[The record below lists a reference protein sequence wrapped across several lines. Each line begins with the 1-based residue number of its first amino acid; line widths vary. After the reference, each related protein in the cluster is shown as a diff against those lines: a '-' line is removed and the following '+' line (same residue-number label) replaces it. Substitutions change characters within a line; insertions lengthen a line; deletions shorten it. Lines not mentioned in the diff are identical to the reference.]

1 MPGNLLFVP
10 MKTGCV
16 ALGDNCCYSC
26 KRVPQLC
33 WLAGFDDLGKTA
45 NFEAGAADQGSID
58 IRLAQQLLGVCRL
71 HTTTILDANLVSRCL
86 VREFF
91 ED

>member
-1 MPGNLLFVP
+1 MS
-10 MKTGCV
+10 KTEVSRTAVFAYGEPNGV
-16 ALGDNCCYSC
+16 QT
-26 KRVPQLC
+26 RLC

-45 NFEAGAADQGSID
+45 NFEARAADQRSVD